1 MTSRLSLRAA
11 RIAPVAL
18 AALVLVTA
26 AGHRVRLDAQS
37 STAPI
42 EYTLSFPEPQHRWMQ
57 VEAVFSGIGRSPLR
71 VRMSRSSPGRY
82 ALHEFAKNVF
92 DVRFAD
98 GAGRVLEAAR
108 PSHHEWEVAGHDG
121 TVRVRYRVFG
131 DRVDGTYL
139 AIDPTHAHINMPAA
153 LMWSES
159 LQDRPV
165 RVTFR
170 QPEGASWR
178 VATQLLP
185 TDDPLVFTAPNLQYL
200 MDSPAEFSAFTL
212 REFPAPGGAGT
223 PTIRIALHHLGSDGD
238 ADDFARDVRLI
249 VGEAHRLFGEYPAF
263 EGGAFTF
270 IADYLPWA
278 NGDGMEHRNS
288 TVLTG
293 PFQLGP
299 GRLRALGTVAHEFIH
314 VWNVERIRP
323 ASLEPFDF
331 ARANPSGELWLAEGV
346 TSYYDDVLLA
356 RAGLIDFP
364 ELLSRLSSAVETVV
378 RSPATQFRSAEE
390 MGLMAP
396 FVDAASWVDRTNW
409 RNTYISYYTFGAALG
424 FGFDL
429 AIRERTNGRASL
441 DDFMRAMWREH
452 GRPGGARPGYV
463 DRPYT
468 IADVEARLAEVAG
481 DAAFARDLLGRY
493 VRGREVMDYQRL
505 VTQAGLVLRPRAP
518 GRASLGRLEVER
530 GPDGIRVAGPA
541 LIGSAA
547 YRAGLGEGDVITS
560 VDGDAVGTPEQLDAA
575 LRRHAPGS
583 TVTIGW
589 RRRDGQ
595 SMRADVVLDQDPSLE
610 IVPVESTGGTLTEAQ
625 RAFRRAWI
633 GMDR

>member
-1 MTSRLSLRAA
+1 MTSRLNLRAA

-212 REFPAPGGAGT
+212 REF
-223 PTIRIALHHLGSDGD
+223 
-238 ADDFARDVRLI
+238 
-249 VGEAHRLFGEYPAF
+249 
-263 EGGAFTF
+263 
-270 IADYLPWA
+270 
-278 NGDGMEHRNS
+278 
-288 TVLTG
+288 
-293 PFQLGP
+293 
-299 GRLRALGTVAHEFIH
+299 
-314 VWNVERIRP
+314 
-323 ASLEPFDF
+323 
-331 ARANPSGELWLAEGV
+331 
-346 TSYYDDVLLA
+346 
-356 RAGLIDFP
+356 
-364 ELLSRLSSAVETVV
+364 
-378 RSPATQFRSAEE
+378 
-390 MGLMAP
+390 
-396 FVDAASWVDRTNW
+396 
-409 RNTYISYYTFGAALG
+409 
-424 FGFDL
+424 
-429 AIRERTNGRASL
+429 
-441 DDFMRAMWREH
+441 
-452 GRPGGARPGYV
+452 
-463 DRPYT
+463 
-468 IADVEARLAEVAG
+468 
-481 DAAFARDLLGRY
+481 
-493 VRGREVMDYQRL
+493 
-505 VTQAGLVLRPRAP
+505 
-518 GRASLGRLEVER
+518 
-530 GPDGIRVAGPA
+530 
-541 LIGSAA
+541 
-547 YRAGLGEGDVITS
+547 
-560 VDGDAVGTPEQLDAA
+560 
-575 LRRHAPGS
+575 
-583 TVTIGW
+583 
-589 RRRDGQ
+589 
-595 SMRADVVLDQDPSLE
+595 
-610 IVPVESTGGTLTEAQ
+610 
-625 RAFRRAWI
+625 
-633 GMDR
+633 